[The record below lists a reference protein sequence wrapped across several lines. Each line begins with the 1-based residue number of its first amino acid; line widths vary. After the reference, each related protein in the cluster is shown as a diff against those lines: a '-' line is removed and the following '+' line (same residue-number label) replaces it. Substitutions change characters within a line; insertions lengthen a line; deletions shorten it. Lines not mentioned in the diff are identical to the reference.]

1 MCIIRYMY
9 VCVCVYIYINFLKKN
24 LYKLDIVLYKFVNM
38 FIICQIVICNLLI
51 IEIVHFVVKL
61 KSVYNF

>member
-1 MCIIRYMY
+1 MY
-9 VCVCVYIYINFLKKN
+9 VCVCVYIYINLKKKN

>member
-1 MCIIRYMY
+1 M
-9 VCVCVYIYINFLKKN
+9 CVYIYKFFKKKN

>member
-1 MCIIRYMY
+1 MYYSLY
-9 VCVCVYIYINFLKKN
+9 VCVCVYIYKFFKKKN